1 MEKTNDKL
9 IKKIDWTTTIIPL
22 VGIVALCALFML
34 LPGQSAVV
42 VGNIR
47 EFLGDTMGSYYVVI
61 GIGALLVSFYMA
73 FSKYGKIK
81 LGDIERPEYS
91 NFKWGTM
98 IFTSTMAAD
107 ILFYSCCEW
116 ALYANEQHIS
126 RLYCGWMSFR

>member
-98 IFTSTMAAD
+98 ILRQQWQRIFYFIPVVNGLYMLTSN
-107 ILFYSCCEW
+107 I
-116 ALYANEQHIS
+116 
-126 RLYCGWMSFR
+126 

>member
-47 EFLGDTMGSYYVVI
+47 EFLGDTMGSYYVVGFI
-61 GIGALLVSFYMA
+61 
-73 FSKYGKIK
+73 
-81 LGDIERPEYS
+81 
-91 NFKWGTM
+91 
-98 IFTSTMAAD
+98 
-107 ILFYSCCEW
+107 C
-116 ALYANEQHIS
+116 
-126 RLYCGWMSFR
+126 